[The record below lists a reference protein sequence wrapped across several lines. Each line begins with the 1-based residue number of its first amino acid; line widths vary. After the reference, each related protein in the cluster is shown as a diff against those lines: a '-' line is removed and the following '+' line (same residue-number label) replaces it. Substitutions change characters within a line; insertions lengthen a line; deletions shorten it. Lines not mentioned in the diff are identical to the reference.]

1 MLFIVE
7 HNGTVL
13 GESDPLLIKSTFNE
27 LSISIINF
35 NVNLPVIPSDKENIN
50 SIVSIP
56 ILSKN
61 QYYYNSFYVSN
72 SYMIKYCLQY

>member
-1 MLFIVE
+1 ME

-13 GESDPLLIKSTFNE
+13 GESDPILIKSSFDE
-27 LSISIINF
+27 LSISTINF
-35 NVNLPVIPSDKENIN
+35 NVNLPIIPTDKENIN

-61 QYYYNSFYVSN
+61 QFILIHFIYL
-72 SYMIKYCLQY
+72 III

>member
-1 MLFIVE
+1 ME

>member
-1 MLFIVE
+1 ME

-13 GESDPLLIKSTFNE
+13 GESNPILIKSTFDE
-27 LSISIINF
+27 LSTSIINF
-35 NVNLPVIPSDKENIN
+35 NVNLPVIPNDKENIN

-61 QYYYNSFYVSN
+61 QFILIPFMYLLIIS
-72 SYMIKYCLQY
+72 

>member
-72 SYMIKYCLQY
+72 SYMIKYCLLY

>member
-1 MLFIVE
+1 MIFIVE

-13 GESDPLLIKSTFNE
+13 GESDPILIKSTFDE

-50 SIVSIP
+50 SIVSVP

-61 QYYYNSFYVSN
+61 QFIIIHFMY
-72 SYMIKYCLQY
+72 